1 MTNHKS
7 MKRVLIAAAILLMT
21 AASFLAVPARA
32 SRPSQDPAPQKPNI
46 DDAIALREAY
56 RRGGLREVAKLKGNY
71 VAEHNPHWDC
81 WGQFSFETLNKNSA
95 AVIVGRFTKKLDPRL
110 LDGRVIF
117 TDYEFAVDELV
128 KGDIKQT
135 KTIVVSLPGGRFFFE
150 DGTSAELTTPSFE
163 HPLIGRA
170 YTLFLMR
177 EEAVPS
183 VFFLSGGPQ
192 GMFDIEDS
200 AGVKS
205 RGLPEQPSVVET
217 KGKNR
222 ESFLKDVRELTR
234 KWPNPGK
241 CC

>member
-1 MTNHKS
+1 MTNHKT
-7 MKRVLIAAAILLMT
+7 MKRFVMASAICLVAAACLAISGKGSGSLQQP
-21 AASFLAVPARA
+21 AAQQ
-32 SRPSQDPAPQKPNI
+32 PSN
-46 DDAIALREAY
+46 DDIIALRQAI
-56 RRGGLREVAKLKGNY
+56 RQGGLRAAAKLKGHY
-71 VAEHNPHWDC
+71 VAEYNPHWD

-95 AVIVGRFTKKLDPRL
+95 AVVVGRFTKKLDPRL
-110 LDGRVIF
+110 LEGLAIY
-117 TDYEFAVDELV
+117 TDYEFTVDELV

-135 KTIVVSLPGGRFFFE
+135 EPIVVTLPGGRIDFE

-177 EEAVPS
+177 EAALPS
-183 VFFLSGGPQ
+183 VFFLAGGPQ

-200 AGVKS
+200 AAVRS
-205 RGLPEQPSVVET
+205 RGLPQQPTVIET

-222 ESFLKDVRELTR
+222 ESFLKDVRELAR
-234 KWPNPGK
+234 KWPKPGK